1 MSDQT
6 PFYQIKLPLVRSD
19 NRSDKLPQFKPIDFD
34 KFLEHF
40 QEIKNK
46 RKRTKRQSS
55 SIIYALC
62 QLLSPRNALTQ
73 TLSPKYLKWDLVE
86 ISLTTEISASTKLLI
101 LRSKIRSSIFA
112 LTNWHIIKF

>member
-40 QEIKNK
+40 QEIKK
-46 RKRTKRQSS
+46 SAKERKDNLQVSYMH
-55 SIIYALC
+55 YA
-62 QLLSPRNALTQ
+62 N
-73 TLSPKYLKWDLVE
+73 YLAPG
-86 ISLTTEISASTKLLI
+86 TP
-101 LRSKIRSSIFA
+101 LRKPFHQNI
-112 LTNWHIIKF
+112 